1 MPPHVEAP
9 PEHGGESLR
18 GYALN
23 IVAAGVL
30 IAVLYWARI
39 VFITITAAVITALIL
54 EPLVSLLVKIRFPR
68 ALASFVVCGVALLAL
83 YFIGFAAYQ
92 QVSRIASEA
101 PAFRENLATFI
112 ENVSDR
118 VQGLQDAGAHIFA
131 RKQQPLPAQTP
142 SNNSKKNRKATSAPA
157 PAVVGTIG
165 APNQPGV
172 AVPVVIPEVRIHS
185 DPIADYL
192 FAQLG
197 TLYQFLLMASFVPL
211 LVYFMLSWRDH
222 LVQSFLQF
230 FEGPDRMTAALSLQ
244 GIAVMA
250 RAFVAGNFIIGV
262 ILASLST
269 ALFAVIHLEYPF
281 LAGVLS
287 GFLSLVPYVGIIL
300 AGVPPLIAA
309 LATGAPSSTLVFG
322 VLIAVGLHLV
332 AMNVLYPTMVGARV
346 HLNPLIVTLSLMF
359 WGFLWDASGLLL
371 AIPITAGLKA
381 VCDNVARLKNYGR
394 ILGD

>member
-1 MPPHVEAP
+1 MQPRLDAP
-9 PEHGGESLR
+9 PEPDGVGLG

-23 IVAAGVL
+23 IVAAGVI
-30 IAVLYWARI
+30 IAILYWARI
-39 VFITITAAVITALIL
+39 VFITVATAVITALIL
-54 EPLVSLLVKIRFPR
+54 EPLVSLLVKLRLPR
-68 ALASFVVCGVALLAL
+68 ALASLAVCGVALLTL
-83 YFIGFAAYQ
+83 YFTGLSAYQ

-101 PAFRENLATFI
+101 PAFRENLATFV

-118 VQGLQDAGAHIFA
+118 IQGLEDAGARFLA
-131 RKQQPLPAQTP
+131 RKPPAPPPQ
-142 SNNSKKNRKATSAPA
+142 SLGNAKKNRKTTTGPVPNPA
-157 PAVVGTIG
+157 SGAAVL
-165 APNQPGV
+165 QPGLLPP
-172 AVPVVIPEVRIHS
+172 AAIPEVRIHS
-185 DPIADYL
+185 DPITDYL
-192 FAQLG
+192 YAQLG
-197 TLYQFLLMASFVPL
+197 TLYQFALMASFVPL

-230 FEGPDRMTAALSLQ
+230 FDGADRVTAARSLQ

-262 ILASLST
+262 MLASIST

-281 LAGVLS
+281 LTGILS

-300 AGVPPLIAA
+300 AGLPPLITA
-309 LATGAPSSTLVFG
+309 LATGAPSATLLFG
-322 VLIAVGLHLV
+322 IVIAVVLHLV
-332 AMNVLYPTMVGARV
+332 AMNLLYPTMVGARV

-359 WGFLWDASGLLL
+359 WGFLWDAAGLVL

-381 VCDNVARLKNYGR
+381 VCDNVARLRNYGR